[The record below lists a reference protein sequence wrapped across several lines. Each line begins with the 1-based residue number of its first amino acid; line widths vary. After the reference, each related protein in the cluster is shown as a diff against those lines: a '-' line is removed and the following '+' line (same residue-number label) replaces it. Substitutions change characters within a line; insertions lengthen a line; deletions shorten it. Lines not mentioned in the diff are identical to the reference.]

1 MKFETPSG
9 PTMANVLVHGMSG
22 AGKTVFAGTAAP
34 VGKTLLADVEAG
46 TMSIMDKITTGAIQ
60 AVKIDKYQDFTD
72 MILELKNSDHGFDT
86 LVVDSGTE
94 LQKLYLE
101 MVGGNKEMPTLQDYG
116 KLANETRKSLRF
128 LRDLPMNLIY
138 ITLSKDEKDEQFGS
152 IVRKPSLTGKLP
164 EEACGYMDLVLY
176 ITTKEIDGKVERV
189 AITQPTER
197 LYAKDRSGK
206 LERYEKPDFAVIY
219 GKIFGHVAQATT
231 KPKGKGG
238 KGA

>member
-1 MKFETPSG
+1 MKIEPPVG
-9 PTMANVLVHGMSG
+9 PTKLNLLCHGMSG
-22 AGKTVFAGTAAP
+22 SGKTVFSGTAASC
-34 VGKTLLADVEAG
+34 GKVIIADIEAG
-46 TMSIMDKITTGAIQ
+46 LMSIADKVTSGAVE
-60 AVKIDKYQDFTD
+60 AVKIEKYQDFTN
-72 MILELKNSDHGFDT
+72 MVFELKGGKHGYET

-94 LQKLYLE
+94 LQKLYLD
-101 MVGGNKEMPTLQDYG
+101 MVGGDKDMPTLQDYG

-152 IVRKPSLTGKLP
+152 IIRKPSLTGKLP
-164 EEACGYMDLVLY
+164 EDACGYMDLVLY
-176 ITTKEIDGKVERV
+176 ITTKEVDGKLERI

-197 LYAKDRSGK
+197 LVAKDRSGK
-206 LERYEKPDFAVIY
+206 LERYEAPDFAAIY
-219 GKIFGHVAQATT
+219 NKIFPA